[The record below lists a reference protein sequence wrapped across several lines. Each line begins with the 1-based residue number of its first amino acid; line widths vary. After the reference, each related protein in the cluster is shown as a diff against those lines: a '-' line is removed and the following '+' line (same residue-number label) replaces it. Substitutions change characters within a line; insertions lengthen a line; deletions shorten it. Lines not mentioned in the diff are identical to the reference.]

1 MDPEGF
7 VTKSEIAA
15 ALKASTRTVDR
26 YVRKGLIR
34 PYKREGLVRFKLSEV
49 LGWFASGEANE
60 PVQPA
65 RQHEQGVRP
74 PCGRKSKGSRKGE
87 VDLAVYGRA
96 ETPW

>member
-49 LGWFASGEANE
+49 LGWFASGNAVEAQK
-60 PVQPA
+60 P
-65 RQHEQGVRP
+65 EQG
-74 PCGRKSKGSRKGE
+74 GSGEKPKKQKRRGKGE
-87 VDLAVYGRA
+87 ADLSLIHCIDAR
-96 ETPW
+96 